1 MTHHD
6 RLITATA
13 DLGRLNAD
21 ELEAV
26 AYLVAKLLA
35 GSKKHGPLHLAV
47 DRRDWPSEMLEEY
60 ADALFYAAFASVQRT
75 RRTAPLA
82 DLAGL
87 AAREAARDEN
97 TWRGYTGP
105 GASGPAPSVDA
116 SADRETNYW
125 MRMSAIA
132 AGVDPDHSLDVPVT
146 SDAYWQRHPIGSP
159 ERVQAVEEHR
169 AALAANHAEE
179 G

>member
-1 MTHHD
+1 MSRRRSD
-6 RLITATA
+6 RGGVTRFEQTIA

-26 AYLVAKLLA
+26 AYLVARLIA
-35 GSKKHGPLHLAV
+35 GGQKHGPLQLAS

-60 ADALFYAAFASVQRT
+60 ADALFYAAFASVQRAW
-75 RRTAPLA
+75 RTAQPA

-87 AAREAARDEN
+87 AARESAVE
-97 TWRGYTGP
+97 
-105 GASGPAPSVDA
+105 PAPPFDF
-116 SADRETNYW
+116 
-125 MRMSAIA
+125 
-132 AGVDPDHSLDVPVT
+132 T
-146 SDAYWQRHPIGSP
+146 SPLEDAYWQRHPIGSP

>member
-6 RLITATA
+6 RLITARA

-35 GSKKHGPLHLAV
+35 GSKKHGPLHLAS
-47 DRRDWPSEMLEEY
+47 DRRDWPSEMVEEY
-60 ADALFYAAFASVQRT
+60 ADALFYAAFASVQRQ
-75 RRTAPLA
+75 RRTVPIA

-87 AAREAARDEN
+87 AARESAPVAVAKAARPGHDADCAG
-97 TWRGYTGP
+97 GYVCE
-105 GASGPAPSVDA
+105 ASCGREPA
-116 SADRETNYW
+116 
-125 MRMSAIA
+125 I
-132 AGVDPDHSLDVPVT
+132 T

-159 ERVQAVEEHR
+159 ERVQAIEEHR
-169 AALAANHAEE
+169 AAVEASK
-179 G
+179 

>member
-6 RLITATA
+6 RLIQART

-26 AYLVAKLLA
+26 AYLIAKLLA
-35 GSKKHGPLHLAV
+35 GAKKHGPLALAT
-47 DRRDWPSEMLEEY
+47 DARDWPSEMLEEY

-87 AAREAARDEN
+87 AARESAVEH
-97 TWRGYTGP
+97 
-105 GASGPAPSVDA
+105 APPFDF
-116 SADRETNYW
+116 
-125 MRMSAIA
+125 
-132 AGVDPDHSLDVPVT
+132 T
-146 SDAYWQRHPIGSP
+146 SPLEDAYWQRHPLGSP

-169 AALAANHAEE
+169 AAVEASK
-179 G
+179 

>member
-1 MTHHD
+1 VT
-6 RLITATA
+6 LLEQTIA

-35 GSKKHGPLHLAV
+35 GSAKHGPLHLAS
-47 DRRDWPSEMLEEY
+47 DRRDWPSEMVEEY
-60 ADALFYAAFASVQRT
+60 ADALFYAAFASVQRA

-87 AAREAARDEN
+87 AAREAVAV
-97 TWRGYTGP
+97 
-105 GASGPAPSVDA
+105 AP
-116 SADRETNYW
+116 
-125 MRMSAIA
+125 
-132 AGVDPDHSLDVPVT
+132 PVT

-169 AALAANHAEE
+169 AARK
-179 G
+179 